1 MASTYTNSGIEKI
14 GSGEQAGT
22 WGTTTNNNLD
32 IIDKAIN
39 GVQALTLSGTTDTF
53 TVTDG
58 SVSDAGARVL
68 VLGGS
73 PSGTHTLT
81 LAPNDSDKVHLVQN
95 GTNQTVNISQ
105 GSGGNGSLVAGEIA
119 WIFCDGAGSGAAVT
133 KQTISSS
140 PATFTV
146 GTNLTVTGDA
156 SVGDDLSLASDAA
169 VLNFG
174 ADSDVSLTHVADTG
188 LLLNSTRQLQFNDAS
203 QNINAPSATVLD
215 INATDEVEINATELE
230 FNGTTADINA
240 NLDVSGTSTLTGN
253 VTLGGQLIMP
263 DVTSAKILVAD
274 GTSYQEVAVS
284 GDVTIAN
291 TGAVTIANN
300 AVETAMIADSQITTA
315 KLAGSVAVIGMSA
328 KVTVSGGSPAIT
340 ASVNT
345 SGITDSGTGDFTIA
359 IATDYSD
366 ANYAVS
372 ATTFDDDG
380 TNRNIGE
387 LTVDTQAADT
397 ILVKSFRPSASE
409 NSARGSFDP
418 DGFYVMSNAQ

>member
-14 GSGEQAGT
+14 GSGEQAGP
-22 WGTTTNNNLD
+22 WGNTTNNNLD

-58 SVSDAGARVL
+58 TVSDAGARVL
-68 VLGGS
+68 VLSGS
-73 PSGTHTLT
+73 PSGAHTLT
-81 LAPNDSDKVHLVQN
+81 LAPNDADKVHLVQN
-95 GTNQTVNISQ
+95 SSGQTVSISQ
-105 GSGGNGSLVAGEIA
+105 GSGDNASLINGEIA
-119 WIFCDGAGSGAAVT
+119 WIFCDGAGSAAAVT

-140 PATFTV
+140 PAAFTV

-156 SVGDDLSLASDAA
+156 SIGDDLSLASDAA

-188 LLLNSTRQLQFNDAS
+188 LLLNSTRQLQFNDSS
-203 QNINAPSATVLD
+203 QNINAPNATTLD
-215 INATDEVEINATELE
+215 INATDEVEINATLIDV
-230 FNGTTADINA
+230 NG

-263 DVTSAKILVAD
+263 DVTDAKILVAD

-300 AVETAMIADSQITTA
+300 AIETAMIADNQVSAA
-315 KLAGSVAVIGMSA
+315 KLTANTGLCNCSATINNAGA
-328 KVTVSGGSPAIT
+328 TVSASSNNTNVSGVTDNNTGDINVAFTSNMSGT
-340 ASVNT
+340 DYASV
-345 SGITDSGTGDFTIA
+345 
-359 IATDYSD
+359 
-366 ANYAVS
+366 VS
-372 ATTFDDDG
+372 AIDNDG
-380 TNRNIGE
+380 TNRNLGE
-387 LTVDTQAADT
+387 TIVDTRANNTVQIKT
-397 ILVKSFRPSASE
+397 FRPSASE
-409 NSARGSFDP
+409 NSARAAFDN
-418 DGFYVMSNAQ
+418 DAIALAIFD

>member
-32 IIDKAIN
+32 IIDKSIN
-39 GVQALTLSGTTDTF
+39 GVQSLTLTGTTDTF
-53 TVTDG
+53 TVVDG
-58 SVSDAGARVL
+58 NLSDAGAKVL

-81 LAPNDSDKVHLVQN
+81 LEPNDADKLHLVQN
-95 GTNQTVNISQ
+95 GTSQTVNISQ
-105 GSGGNGSLVAGEIA
+105 GSGSNATLVAGEIA
-119 WIFCDGAGSGAAVT
+119 WVFCDGAGSGAAVT

-146 GTNLTVTGDA
+146 GTDLTVTGDA
-156 SVGDDLSLASDAA
+156 SVGDDLSLASDGAI
-169 VLNFG
+169 LNFG

-263 DVTSAKILVAD
+263 DVTNAKILVAD

-300 AVETAMIADSQITTA
+300 AVETAMIADGQITTA

-328 KVTVSGGSPAIT
+328 KVTVGTGTPTIT

-345 SGITDSGTGDFTIA
+345 SSIADNGTGDFTIT
-359 IATDYSD
+359 IDTDYSN
-366 ANYAVS
+366 ANFAATV
-372 ATTFDDDG
+372 TTFDDDG
-380 TNRNIGE
+380 TNRNVGDN
-387 LTVDTQAADT
+387 TVEAQAVGT
-397 ILVKSFRPSASE
+397 IQIKTYRATPSEVSV
-409 NSARGSFDP
+409 RGAFDP
-418 DGFYVMSNAQ
+418 DGFFVMSNAQ

>member
-1 MASTYTNSGIEKI
+1 MASTYTNGGIEKI

-32 IIDKAIN
+32 IIDKSIN
-39 GVQALTLSGTTDTF
+39 GVQALTLTGTTDTF

-58 SVSDAGARVL
+58 TVSDAGAKVL

-73 PSGTHTLT
+73 PTDTHTLT
-81 LAPNDSDKVHLVQN
+81 LAPNDADKVHLVQN

-105 GSGGNGSLVAGEIA
+105 GSGGNGSLIAGEIA
-119 WIFCDGAGSGAAVT
+119 WIFCDGAGSSAAVT
-133 KQTISSS
+133 KQTISSA
-140 PATFTV
+140 PAAFTV
-146 GTNLTVTGDA
+146 GTDL
-156 SVGDDLSLASDAA
+156 SVGDDISLASDAA

-188 LLLNSTRQLQFNDAS
+188 LLLNSTRQLQFNDSS
-203 QNINAPSATVLD
+203 QFINAPSATVLD
-215 INATDEVEINATELE
+215 INATDEVEVNATLIDV
-230 FNGTTADINA
+230 NG

-263 DVTSAKILVAD
+263 DVTDAKILVAD

-315 KLAGSVAVIGMSA
+315 KLAGGVAVIGMSA
-328 KVTVSGGSPAIT
+328 KVTVSGGTPAIT

-345 SGITDSGTGDFTIA
+345 SGITDSGTGDFTIG
-359 IATDYSD
+359 IATDYAN

-372 ATTFDDDG
+372 ATSFDDDG

-397 ILVKSFRPSASE
+397 ILIKSFRPSASE

>member
-188 LLLNSTRQLQFNDAS
+188 LLLNSTRQLQFNDS
-203 QNINAPSATVLD
+203 TQNINAPNATTLD
-215 INATDEVEINATELE
+215 INATDEVEVNATLIDV
-230 FNGTTADINA
+230 NG

-263 DVTSAKILVAD
+263 DVTDTKILIAD
-274 GTSYQEVAVS
+274 GTSYQERSVS
-284 GDVTIAN
+284 GDITISN
-291 TGAVTIANN
+291 TGVATIANN
-300 AVETAMIADSQITTA
+300 AVETAMIADNQITTA

-328 KVTVSGGSPAIT
+328 KVTVSGGNPAIT

-372 ATTFDDDG
+372 ATTFDNDG

-409 NSARGSFDP
+409 NSARSSFDP

>member
-32 IIDKAIN
+32 IIDKSIN
-39 GVQALTLSGTTDTF
+39 GVQSLTLTGTTDTF
-53 TVTDG
+53 TVVDG
-58 SVSDAGARVL
+58 NLSDAGAKVL

-81 LAPNDSDKVHLVQN
+81 LAPNDADKLHLVQN
-95 GTNQTVNISQ
+95 GTSQTVNISQ
-105 GSGGNGSLVAGEIA
+105 GSGSNATLVAGEIA
-119 WIFCDGAGSGAAVT
+119 WVFCDGAGSGAAVT

-146 GTNLTVTGDA
+146 GTDLT
-156 SVGDDLSLASDAA
+156 VGDDLSLASDGAI
-169 VLNFG
+169 LNFG

-263 DVTSAKILVAD
+263 DVTNAKILVAD

-328 KVTVSGGSPAIT
+328 KVTVGTGTPTIT

-345 SGITDSGTGDFTIA
+345 SSIADNGTGDFTIT
-359 IATDYSD
+359 IDTDYSN
-366 ANYAVS
+366 ANFAATV
-372 ATTFDDDG
+372 TTFDDDG
-380 TNRNIGE
+380 TNRNVGDN
-387 LTVDTQAADT
+387 TVEAQAVGT
-397 ILVKSFRPSASE
+397 IQIKTYRATPSES
-409 NSARGSFDP
+409 SQRGSFDP
-418 DGFYVMSNAQ
+418 DGFFVMSNAQ